1 MSVTLLPPDQPEDD
15 SASTSAN
22 TAAYPAH
29 TARPKSKAPP
39 PGSASPVIEL
49 RGLRLRG
56 IDLPAD
62 LDLRV
67 RHGELITLSEQ
78 TQQVRPA
85 DFSPQNVLTGAPKS
99 GRSALLDVLGLIDR
113 PVAGSY
119 LLEGNDT
126 AKLRDD
132 ELAALRARKI
142 GMVFAR
148 KNLLPRRSLLDN
160 VTLPLVY
167 AGIPRRQRMTAGL
180 DVLSRVRLSGLA
192 QRPAGQVGNC
202 QQAMCAIGRAL
213 ITRPDLLLCDEPTAG
228 LDSAEAEQV
237 IGLLADLHRE
247 GRTVLI
253 ATADQLA
260 AAYSSKSVQI
270 GQP

>member
-1 MSVTLLPPDQPEDD
+1 MSVTLLPGPADQPEDD
-15 SASTSAN
+15 STA
-22 TAAYPAH
+22 TAAFPASPEP
-29 TARPKSKAPP
+29 TPSS
-39 PGSASPVIEL
+39 SAPVIEL

-56 IDLPAD
+56 IQPAAD
-62 LDLRV
+62 LDLLV
-67 RHGELITLSEQ
+67 RYGELITL
-78 TQQVRPA
+78 
-85 DFSPQNVLTGAPKS
+85 TGPPTS
-99 GRSALLDVLGLIDR
+99 GRSALLNVLGLIDR
-113 PVAGSY
+113 PAAGQY
-119 LLEGNDT
+119 LLDGNDT
-126 AKLRDD
+126 GKLREQ

-148 KNLLPRRSLLDN
+148 KTLLPGRSLLDN

-167 AGIPRRQRMTAGL
+167 AGIPRLQRMTAGL

-192 QRPAGQVGNC
+192 LRPAGQVGNC

-213 ITRPDLLLCDEPTAG
+213 ITQPDLVLCDEPTAG
-228 LDSAEAEQV
+228 LDAAEAEQV
-237 IGLLADLHRE
+237 IALLADLHRE